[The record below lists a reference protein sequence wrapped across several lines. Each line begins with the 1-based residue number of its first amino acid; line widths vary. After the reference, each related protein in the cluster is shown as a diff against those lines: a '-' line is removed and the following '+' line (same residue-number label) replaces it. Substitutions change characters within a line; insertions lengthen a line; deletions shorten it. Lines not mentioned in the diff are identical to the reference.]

1 MVALQR
7 DAITDPIIRESLF
20 EMPGTDN
27 FVLPAAVLFHS
38 AAAFFNKDETDDGN
52 TRLVEHF
59 PAFTLKR
66 REKGPKGEQTYE
78 VGTIVS

>member
-1 MVALQR
+1 MVALQG
-7 DAITDPIIRESLF
+7 DAITDPIILESSF
-20 EMPGTDN
+20 EMPGKDN
-27 FVLPAAVLFHS
+27 FVLSAAALFHS
-38 AAAFFNKDETDDGN
+38 AAFFNKDETDDGN